1 MSKQEIRP
9 ALKNPRHEAFA
20 QSLSRGMSASAIVDG
35 LIRKRRR
42 TIDDQVAVKK
52 QQMES
57 LLRKPEILRDD
68 MGRFEQRGTG
78 LRKSAKISQDQSPR
92 IIEKK
97 TVEITGPFKKGQ
109 SGNPAGRPKGIPNKQ
124 TTALKEMVLA
134 ALDKVGGQE
143 YLARLAIEN
152 SSAFCALLGKI
163 LPHTLAA
170 DADSHGGGVKVVF
183 ERHIIHP
190 DGHREI
196 ECKTPKQLPPSS
208 SHSLPSDDQMPG
220 ESIDSDDKLDT

>member
-1 MSKQEIRP
+1 MP

-20 QSLSRGMSASAIVDG
+20 QAHARGMSASAAEENAV
-35 LIRKRRR
+35 LIK
-42 TIDDQVAVKK
+42 
-52 QQMES
+52 
-57 LLRKPEILRDD
+57 KPEKTVKRDE

-196 ECKTPKQLPPSS
+196 EGKTPKALPPPSGS
-208 SHSLPSDDQMPG
+208 SHMLPNDDQAPA
-220 ESIDSDDKLDT
+220 ESTDSDDKSEI